1 MEGVFGV
8 CICCAFVKLMDLFI
22 LLYFCVKQMLN
33 KNNKHANMLI
43 GGASKAPTQPVKGA
57 ARRAIEST
65 SIL

>member
-33 KNNKHANMLI
+33 KNNKHTNII
-43 GGASKAPTQPVKGA
+43 GGDSKAPTQPVKGA